1 MAGIVMANNNL
12 TIKVDDAAARA
23 FRLALALT
31 GDTMQAAMIDMIHEY
46 IKKTGADKA
55 LQAADN

>member
-1 MAGIVMANNNL
+1 MPNNNNL
-12 TIKVDDAAARA
+12 TIKVDDSTARA
-23 FRLALALT
+23 FRVALALS
-31 GDTMQAAMIDMIHEY
+31 GDTMQAVIIDMMHDY